1 MEDLVFIHDF
11 KSEPYTTS
19 DIVSEFSGVKHRQI
33 RELIKRHFH
42 EFNELGVLTF
52 ETSKPVKGSQGGRP
66 HKIFHLTET
75 HVTFLF
81 SLLDNTPQVVKFN
94 LLIAKAFKELKKRV
108 AEQQQEIADKNI
120 LLERNRKTNK
130 DLGQVI
136 HDYLPDNPYAYS
148 NYHTLAY
155 KTVTGFTP
163 KKLRDM
169 YHVSHAQDALT
180 SEQVERLEQ
189 VKQAIASLIMIGQD
203 YQTIQQAI
211 SKPA

>member
-1 MEDLVFIHDF
+1 MVGQKSNYGGNYIMEDLVFIHDF

-19 DIVSEFSGVKHRQI
+19 DIVSEFSGVSRRKI
-33 RELIKRHFH
+33 RRLIASHSN
-42 EFNELGVLTF
+42 EFDELGVTTV
-52 ETSKPVKGSQGGRP
+52 EWSKPVKGSQGGRP

-108 AEQQQEIADKNI
+108 AEQQQEIANKN
-120 LLERNRKTNK
+120 LMLERNRKTNK

-136 HDYLPDNPYAYS
+136 HDYLPDNKYAYS

-163 KKLRDM
+163 RKLRDM

-180 SEQVERLEQ
+180 SEQV
-189 VKQAIASLIMIGQD
+189 
-203 YQTIQQAI
+203 
-211 SKPA
+211 